1 MCGRFF
7 VSCSQK
13 QRHRMTLEERIRQ
26 LEERNA
32 ELEKRLADKDSRIA
46 DLDSIIASKDSR
58 IADLDRTVTSKDNR
72 IADLDRKIV
81 SKDNRIAYLEQQLY
95 GSRSEKRLPINPDAL
110 QLSLFSAEIDAQ
122 EQQRLD
128 AAIAKD
134 EERREKLLKVDGYER
149 KVRKPIDT
157 SKLEVREEH
166 IYPDGINP
174 DEYNE
179 VEPLVTESLV
189 LVHQRMYIR
198 RIVRHKY
205 VLKTSLQQTYPE
217 RQVFEVAALP
227 PAPIHKCMA
236 SESVLADILVQKF
249 VYHLPFY
256 RVIQKYR
263 EMGVTV
269 SDSTLGGW
277 YAAVCEKMKV
287 LYDKLKS
294 DILSCPYIQVDES
307 TIPVIDNEKSKTR
320 KGYMWC
326 VRDASGSGVFFHYDM
341 GSRGTQVAMSLLKDY
356 QGAIQSDGYDVYN
369 KFTGMEG
376 KTMLGCWA
384 HARRKFVE
392 AMKEN
397 ERLASEALVYI
408 GDLYHVETLAAGL
421 DDEEHMQM
429 RREKSYPQ
437 IRKFE
442 EWMQAKYFDP
452 SMGPLM
458 RTAIEYTFKRL
469 PKLSMYVN
477 DGRWHIDNNGVE
489 NAIRPLAIGRKN
501 YLFCGSDASA
511 VRASMI
517 YSFIATCKANDVEPR
532 EWFEDVIRRIPEYEN
547 GRSDVTHLLPKNW
560 KRNSNDCNQR

>member
-1 MCGRFF
+1 
-7 VSCSQK
+7 
-13 QRHRMTLEERIRQ
+13 MTLEERIRQ

-110 QLSLFSAEIDAQ
+110 QLSLFSTEIDAQ

-134 EERREKLLKVDGYER
+134 DERREKLLKVDGYER

-174 DEYNE
+174 DDYNE
-179 VEPLVTESLV
+179 VEPLITESLV
-189 LVHQRMYIR
+189 LVPQKMYIR

-205 VLKTSLQQTYPE
+205 VLKTSLQQAYPE
-217 RQVFEVAALP
+217 RQVFEVASLP

-277 YAAVCEKMKV
+277 YAAVCEKLKV

-326 VRDASGSGVFFHYDM
+326 VRDASGAGVFFHYDM
-341 GSRGTQVAMSLLKDY
+341 GSRGTQVALSLLKDY

-408 GDLYHVETLAAGL
+408 GDLYHIETLATGL
-421 DDEEHMQM
+421 SDQERMEM
-429 RREKSYPQ
+429 RRVKAYPQ
-437 IRKFE
+437 IRSFE

-469 PKLSMYVN
+469 PKLSMYVTN
-477 DGRWHIDNNGVE
+477 GSWHIDNNGVE

-517 YSFIATCKANDVEPR
+517 YSFIATCKANGVEPR
-532 EWFEDVIRRIPEYEN
+532 EWFEDLIRRIPEYEN

-560 KRNSNDCNQR
+560 KHNSNDCNQR

>member
-1 MCGRFF
+1 
-7 VSCSQK
+7 
-13 QRHRMTLEERIRQ
+13 MTLEERIRQ

-110 QLSLFSAEIDAQ
+110 QLSLFSTEIDAQ

-134 EERREKLLKVDGYER
+134 DERREKLLKVDGYER

-174 DEYNE
+174 DDYNE
-179 VEPLVTESLV
+179 VEPLITESLV
-189 LVHQRMYIR
+189 LVPQKMYIR

-205 VLKTSLQQTYPE
+205 VLKTSHQQADPE
-217 RQVFEVAALP
+217 LQVFEVASLP

-277 YAAVCEKMKV
+277 YAAVCEKLKV

-326 VRDASGSGVFFHYDM
+326 VRDASGAGVFFHYDM

-384 HARRKFVE
+384 HA
-392 AMKEN
+392 
-397 ERLASEALVYI
+397 S
-408 GDLYHVETLAAGL
+408 
-421 DDEEHMQM
+421 
-429 RREKSYPQ
+429 
-437 IRKFE
+437 
-442 EWMQAKYFDP
+442 
-452 SMGPLM
+452 
-458 RTAIEYTFKRL
+458 
-469 PKLSMYVN
+469 
-477 DGRWHIDNNGVE
+477 
-489 NAIRPLAIGRKN
+489 
-501 YLFCGSDASA
+501 GSS
-511 VRASMI
+511 
-517 YSFIATCKANDVEPR
+517 
-532 EWFEDVIRRIPEYEN
+532 
-547 GRSDVTHLLPKNW
+547 
-560 KRNSNDCNQR
+560 

>member
-1 MCGRFF
+1 
-7 VSCSQK
+7 
-13 QRHRMTLEERIRQ
+13 MTLEERIKQ

-46 DLDSIIASKDSR
+46 DLDRAIASKDSR
-58 IADLDRTVTSKDNR
+58 IADLDRTVTSRDNR

-110 QLSLFSAEIDAQ
+110 QLSLFATEIDPQ

-128 AAIAKD
+128 ASIAKD
-134 EERREKLLKVDGYER
+134 EEKREKLLKVDGYER

-157 SKLEVREEH
+157 SRLEVREEH
-166 IYPDGINP
+166 IYPEGINLE
-174 DEYNE
+174 EYNE
-179 VEPLVTESLV
+179 MEPLVTESLV
-189 LVHQRMYIR
+189 LVPQKMYIR

-205 VLKTSLQQTYPE
+205 ALKASLQQSEPE
-217 RQVFEVAALP
+217 RRIFEVADLP
-227 PAPIHKCMA
+227 AAPLHKCMA

-263 EMGVTV
+263 EMGVSV

-277 YAAVCEKMKV
+277 YAAVCEKLKPIYDRLKV
-287 LYDKLKS
+287 
-294 DILSCPYIQVDES
+294 DILSAPYIQVDES
-307 TIPVIDNEKSKTR
+307 TVPVIDNEKSKTR

-356 QGAIQSDGYDVYN
+356 QGAIQSDGYDVYS

-384 HARRKFVE
+384 HARRKFVD

-397 ERLASEALVYI
+397 EKLASEALVYI
-408 GDLYHVETLAAGL
+408 GDLYHIETLTAEMTN
-421 DDEEHMQM
+421 EERMKK
-429 RREKSYPQ
+429 RREMAYPQ
-437 IRKFE
+437 IIKFE

-477 DGRWHIDNNGVE
+477 DGSWHIDNNGVE

-517 YSFIATCKANDVEPR
+517 YSFIATCKAAGIEPR

-547 GRSDVTHLLPKNW
+547 GKADVTHLLPKNW
-560 KRNSNDCNQR
+560 KASSKL

>member
-1 MCGRFF
+1 
-7 VSCSQK
+7 
-13 QRHRMTLEERIRQ
+13 MTLEERIKQ

-46 DLDSIIASKDSR
+46 DLDRAIASKDSR
-58 IADLDRTVTSKDNR
+58 IADLDRTVTSRDNR

-110 QLSLFSAEIDAQ
+110 QLSLFATEIDPQ

-128 AAIAKD
+128 ASIAKD
-134 EERREKLLKVDGYER
+134 EEKREKLLKVDGYER

-157 SKLEVREEH
+157 SRLEVREEH
-166 IYPDGINP
+166 IYPEGINLE
-174 DEYNE
+174 EYNE
-179 VEPLVTESLV
+179 MEPLVTESLV
-189 LVHQRMYIR
+189 LVPQKMYIR

-205 VLKTSLQQTYPE
+205 ALKASLQQSEPE
-217 RQVFEVAALP
+217 RRIFEVADLP
-227 PAPIHKCMA
+227 AAPLHKCMA

-263 EMGVTV
+263 EMGVSV

-277 YAAVCEKMKV
+277 YAAVCEKLKPIYDRLKV
-287 LYDKLKS
+287 
-294 DILSCPYIQVDES
+294 DILSAPYIQVDES
-307 TIPVIDNEKSKTR
+307 TVPVIDNEKSKTR

-369 KFTGMEG
+369 KFIGMEG

-384 HARRKFVE
+384 HARRKFVD

-408 GDLYHVETLAAGL
+408 GDLYHIETLTAEMTN
-421 DDEEHMQM
+421 EERMKK
-429 RREKSYPQ
+429 RREMAYPQ
-437 IRKFE
+437 IIKFE
-442 EWMQAKYFDP
+442 EWMQMKYFDP

-477 DGRWHIDNNGVE
+477 DGSWHIDNNGVE

-511 VRASMI
+511 VRASMM
-517 YSFIATCKANDVEPR
+517 YSFIATCKAAGIEPR
-532 EWFEDVIRRIPEYEN
+532 EWFEDVISRIPEYEN
-547 GRSDVTHLLPKNW
+547 GKADVTHLLPKNW
-560 KRNSNDCNQR
+560 KASSKL

>member
-1 MCGRFF
+1 
-7 VSCSQK
+7 
-13 QRHRMTLEERIRQ
+13 MTLEERIWQ

-46 DLDSIIASKDSR
+46 DLDRAIASKDSR
-58 IADLDRTVTSKDNR
+58 IADLDRTVTSRDNR

-110 QLSLFSAEIDAQ
+110 QLSLFATEIDPQ

-128 AAIAKD
+128 ASIAKD
-134 EERREKLLKVDGYER
+134 EEKREKLLKVDGYER

-157 SKLEVREEH
+157 SRLEVREEH
-166 IYPDGINP
+166 IYPEGINLE
-174 DEYNE
+174 EYNE
-179 VEPLVTESLV
+179 MEPLVTESLV
-189 LVHQRMYIR
+189 LVPQKMYIR

-205 VLKTSLQQTYPE
+205 VLKASLQQPE
-217 RQVFEVAALP
+217 SERRIFEVADLP
-227 PAPIHKCMA
+227 AAPLHKCMA

-263 EMGVTV
+263 EMGVSV

-277 YAAVCEKMKV
+277 YAAVCEKLKPIYDRLKV
-287 LYDKLKS
+287 
-294 DILSCPYIQVDES
+294 DILSAPYIQVDES
-307 TIPVIDNEKSKTR
+307 TVPVIDNEKSKTR

-356 QGAIQSDGYDVYN
+356 QGAIQSDGYDVYS

-384 HARRKFVE
+384 HARRKFVD

-408 GDLYHVETLAAGL
+408 GDLYHIETLTAEMTN
-421 DDEEHMQM
+421 EERKKK
-429 RREKSYPQ
+429 RREMAYPQ
-437 IRKFE
+437 IIKFE
-442 EWMQAKYFDP
+442 EWMQMKYFDP

-477 DGRWHIDNNGVE
+477 DGSWHIDNNGVE
-489 NAIRPLAIGRKN
+489 NAIRPLAVGRKS

-517 YSFIATCKANDVEPR
+517 YSFIATCKAAGIEPR

-547 GRSDVTHLLPKNW
+547 GKADVTHLLPKNW
-560 KRNSNDCNQR
+560 KASSKL

>member
-1 MCGRFF
+1 M
-7 VSCSQK
+7 
-13 QRHRMTLEERIRQ
+13 
-26 LEERNA
+26 
-32 ELEKRLADKDSRIA
+32 
-46 DLDSIIASKDSR
+46 
-58 IADLDRTVTSKDNR
+58 
-72 IADLDRKIV
+72 
-81 SKDNRIAYLEQQLY
+81 
-95 GSRSEKRLPINPDAL
+95 
-110 QLSLFSAEIDAQ
+110 
-122 EQQRLD
+122 
-128 AAIAKD
+128 
-134 EERREKLLKVDGYER
+134 
-149 KVRKPIDT
+149 
-157 SKLEVREEH
+157 
-166 IYPDGINP
+166 
-174 DEYNE
+174 
-179 VEPLVTESLV
+179 EPLTTESLV
-189 LVHQRMYIR
+189 LVPQKMYIR

-205 VLKTSLQQTYPE
+205 VLKAVLQQADPE
-217 RQVFEVAALP
+217 RQIFEVAALP

-236 SESVLADILVQKF
+236 SESVLADIMVQKF

-269 SDSTLGGW
+269 SDSTLGGR
-277 YAAVCEKMKV
+277 YAAVCEKLKV

-326 VRDASGSGVFFHYDM
+326 VRDASGAGVFFHYDM

-384 HARRKFVE
+384 HARCKFVE

-397 ERLASEALVYI
+397 EKLTSEALVYI
-408 GDLYHVETLAAGL
+408 GDLYHIETLAANL
-421 DDEEHMQM
+421 NDEERVQM
-429 RREKSYPQ
+429 RKEKAYPQ
-437 IRKFE
+437 IRRFE
-442 EWMQAKYFDP
+442 EWMQVKYFDP

-477 DGRWHIDNNGVE
+477 DGSWHIDNNGVE

-517 YSFIATCKANDVEPR
+517 YSLIATCKACGIEPR
-532 EWFEDVIRRIPEYEN
+532 EWFEDVIRRIPEYES

-560 KRNSNDCNQR
+560 KRDSKDNNQR

>member
-1 MCGRFF
+1 
-7 VSCSQK
+7 
-13 QRHRMTLEERIRQ
+13 MTLEERIKQ

-46 DLDSIIASKDSR
+46 DLDRAIASKDSR
-58 IADLDRTVTSKDNR
+58 IADLDRTVTSRDNR

-110 QLSLFSAEIDAQ
+110 QLSLFATEIDPL

-128 AAIAKD
+128 ASIAKD
-134 EERREKLLKVDGYER
+134 EEKREKLLKVDGYER

-157 SKLEVREEH
+157 SRLEVSEEH
-166 IYPDGINP
+166 IYPEGINLE
-174 DEYNE
+174 EYNE
-179 VEPLVTESLV
+179 MEPLVTESLV
-189 LVHQRMYIR
+189 LVPQKMYIR

-205 VLKTSLQQTYPE
+205 VLKASLQQPE
-217 RQVFEVAALP
+217 SERRIFKVADLP
-227 PAPIHKCMA
+227 AAPLHKCMA

-263 EMGVTV
+263 EMGVSV

-277 YAAVCEKMKV
+277 YAAVCEKLKPIYDRLKV
-287 LYDKLKS
+287 
-294 DILSCPYIQVDES
+294 DILSAPYIQVDES
-307 TIPVIDNEKSKTR
+307 TVPVIDNEKSKTR

-326 VRDASGSGVFFHYDM
+326 VRDASGSGVFFHYDL

-356 QGAIQSDGYDVYN
+356 HGAIQSDGYDVYS

-384 HARRKFVE
+384 HARRKFVD

-408 GDLYHVETLAAGL
+408 GDLYHIETLTAEMTN
-421 DDEEHMQM
+421 EERKKK
-429 RREKSYPQ
+429 RREMAYPQ
-437 IRKFE
+437 IIKFE
-442 EWMQAKYFDP
+442 EWMQMKYFDP

-477 DGRWHIDNNGVE
+477 DGSWHIDNNGVE
-489 NAIRPLAIGRKN
+489 NAIRPLAVGRKN

-517 YSFIATCKANDVEPR
+517 YSFIATCKSAGIEPR
-532 EWFEDVIRRIPEYEN
+532 EWFEDVIRRIPEYES
-547 GRSDVTHLLPKNW
+547 GKADVTHLLPKNW
-560 KRNSNDCNQR
+560 KASSKDFNQR

>member
-1 MCGRFF
+1 
-7 VSCSQK
+7 
-13 QRHRMTLEERIRQ
+13 MTLEERIKQ

-46 DLDSIIASKDSR
+46 DLDRAIASKDSR
-58 IADLDRTVTSKDNR
+58 IADLDRTVTSRDNR

-110 QLSLFSAEIDAQ
+110 QLSLFATEIDPL

-128 AAIAKD
+128 ASIAKD
-134 EERREKLLKVDGYER
+134 EEKREKLLKVDGYER

-157 SKLEVREEH
+157 SRLEVSEEH
-166 IYPDGINP
+166 IYPEGINLE
-174 DEYNE
+174 EYNE
-179 VEPLVTESLV
+179 MEPLVTESLV
-189 LVHQRMYIR
+189 LVPQKMYIR

-205 VLKTSLQQTYPE
+205 VLKASLQQPE
-217 RQVFEVAALP
+217 SERRIFEVADLP
-227 PAPIHKCMA
+227 AAPIHKCMA

-263 EMGVTV
+263 EMGVSV

-277 YAAVCEKMKV
+277 YAAVCEKLKPIYDRLKV
-287 LYDKLKS
+287 
-294 DILSCPYIQVDES
+294 DILSAPYIQVDES
-307 TIPVIDNEKSKTR
+307 TVPVIDNEKSKTR

-326 VRDASGSGVFFHYDM
+326 VRDASGSGVFFHYDL

-356 QGAIQSDGYDVYN
+356 HGAIQSDGYDVYS

-376 KTMLGCWA
+376 KAMLGCWA
-384 HARRKFVE
+384 HARRKFVD
-392 AMKEN
+392 AMREN

-408 GDLYHVETLAAGL
+408 GDLYHIETLTAEMTN
-421 DDEEHMQM
+421 EERKKK
-429 RREKSYPQ
+429 RREMAYPQ
-437 IRKFE
+437 IIKFE
-442 EWMQAKYFDP
+442 EWMQMKYFDP

-477 DGRWHIDNNGVE
+477 DGSWHIDNNGVE
-489 NAIRPLAIGRKN
+489 NAIRPLAVGRKN

-517 YSFIATCKANDVEPR
+517 YSFIATCKSAGIEPR
-532 EWFEDVIRRIPEYEN
+532 EWFEDVIRRIPEYES
-547 GRSDVTHLLPKNW
+547 GKADVTHLLPKNW
-560 KRNSNDCNQR
+560 KASFKDFNQR

>member
-1 MCGRFF
+1 
-7 VSCSQK
+7 
-13 QRHRMTLEERIRQ
+13 MTLEERIKQ

-32 ELEKRLADKDSRIA
+32 ELEKSLADKDSRIA
-46 DLDSIIASKDSR
+46 DLDRAIASKDSR
-58 IADLDRTVTSKDNR
+58 IADLDRTVTSRDNR

-110 QLSLFSAEIDAQ
+110 QLSLFATEIDPQ

-128 AAIAKD
+128 ASIAKD
-134 EERREKLLKVDGYER
+134 EEKREKLLKVDGYER

-157 SKLEVREEH
+157 SRLEVREEH
-166 IYPDGINP
+166 IYPEGINLE
-174 DEYNE
+174 EYNE
-179 VEPLVTESLV
+179 MEPLVTESLV
-189 LVHQRMYIR
+189 LVPQKMYIR

-205 VLKTSLQQTYPE
+205 VLKASLQQPE
-217 RQVFEVAALP
+217 SERRIFEVADLP
-227 PAPIHKCMA
+227 AAPLHKCMA

-263 EMGVTV
+263 EMGVSV

-277 YAAVCEKMKV
+277 YAAVCEKLKPIYDRLKV
-287 LYDKLKS
+287 
-294 DILSCPYIQVDES
+294 DILSAPYIQVDES
-307 TIPVIDNEKSKTR
+307 TVPVIDNEKSKTR

-356 QGAIQSDGYDVYN
+356 QGAIQSDGYDVYS

-384 HARRKFVE
+384 HARRKFVD

-408 GDLYHVETLAAGL
+408 GDLYHIETLTAEMTN
-421 DDEEHMQM
+421 EERKKK
-429 RREKSYPQ
+429 RREMAYPQ
-437 IRKFE
+437 IIKFE
-442 EWMQAKYFDP
+442 EWMQMKYFDP

-477 DGRWHIDNNGVE
+477 DGSWHIDNNGVE
-489 NAIRPLAIGRKN
+489 NAIRPLAVGRKS

-517 YSFIATCKANDVEPR
+517 YSFIATCKAAGIEPR

-547 GRSDVTHLLPKNW
+547 GKADVTHLLPKNW
-560 KRNSNDCNQR
+560 KASSKL

>member
-1 MCGRFF
+1 
-7 VSCSQK
+7 
-13 QRHRMTLEERIRQ
+13 MTLEERIKQ

-46 DLDSIIASKDSR
+46 DLDRAIASKDSR
-58 IADLDRTVTSKDNR
+58 IADLDRTVTSRDNR

-110 QLSLFSAEIDAQ
+110 QLSLFATEIDPQ

-128 AAIAKD
+128 ASIAKD
-134 EERREKLLKVDGYER
+134 EEKREKLLKVDGYER

-157 SKLEVREEH
+157 SRLEVSEEH
-166 IYPDGINP
+166 IYPEGINLE
-174 DEYNE
+174 EYNE
-179 VEPLVTESLV
+179 MEPLVTESLV
-189 LVHQRMYIR
+189 LVPQKMYIR

-205 VLKTSLQQTYPE
+205 VLKASLQQPE
-217 RQVFEVAALP
+217 SERRIFEVADLP
-227 PAPIHKCMA
+227 AAPLHKCMA

-263 EMGVTV
+263 EMGVSV

-277 YAAVCEKMKV
+277 YAAVCEKLKPIYDRLKV
-287 LYDKLKS
+287 
-294 DILSCPYIQVDES
+294 DILSAPYIQVDES
-307 TIPVIDNEKSKTR
+307 TVPVIDNEKSKTR

-326 VRDASGSGVFFHYDM
+326 VRDASGSGVFFHYDL

-356 QGAIQSDGYDVYN
+356 HGAIQSDGYDVYS

-376 KTMLGCWA
+376 KAMLGCWA
-384 HARRKFVE
+384 HARRKFVD
-392 AMKEN
+392 AMREN

-408 GDLYHVETLAAGL
+408 GDLYHIETLTAEMTN
-421 DDEEHMQM
+421 EERKKK
-429 RREKSYPQ
+429 RREMAYPQ
-437 IRKFE
+437 IIKFE
-442 EWMQAKYFDP
+442 EWMQMKYFDP

-477 DGRWHIDNNGVE
+477 DGSWHIDNNGVE
-489 NAIRPLAIGRKN
+489 NAIRPLAVGRKN

-517 YSFIATCKANDVEPR
+517 YSFIATCKAAGIEPR

-547 GRSDVTHLLPKNW
+547 GKADVTHLLPKNW
-560 KRNSNDCNQR
+560 KASSKL

>member
-1 MCGRFF
+1 
-7 VSCSQK
+7 
-13 QRHRMTLEERIRQ
+13 MTLEERIKQ
-26 LEERNA
+26 LEDRNA

-46 DLDSIIASKDSR
+46 DLDRAIASKDSR
-58 IADLDRTVTSKDNR
+58 IADLDRTVTSRDSHIADLDRKIVSKDNR

-110 QLSLFSAEIDAQ
+110 QLSLFATEIDPQ

-128 AAIAKD
+128 ASIAKD
-134 EERREKLLKVDGYER
+134 EEKREKLLKVDGYER

-157 SKLEVREEH
+157 SRLEVREEH
-166 IYPDGINP
+166 IYPEGINLG
-174 DEYNE
+174 EYNE
-179 VEPLVTESLV
+179 MEPLVTESLV
-189 LVHQRMYIR
+189 LVPQKMYIR

-205 VLKTSLQQTYPE
+205 ALKASLQQSEPE
-217 RQVFEVAALP
+217 RRIFEVADLP
-227 PAPIHKCMA
+227 AAPLHKCMA

-263 EMGVTV
+263 EMGVSV

-277 YAAVCEKMKV
+277 YAAVCEKLKPIYDRLKV
-287 LYDKLKS
+287 
-294 DILSCPYIQVDES
+294 DILSAPYIQVDES
-307 TIPVIDNEKSKTR
+307 TVPVIDNEKSKTR

-356 QGAIQSDGYDVYN
+356 HGAIQSDGYDVYS

-384 HARRKFVE
+384 HARRKFVD

-408 GDLYHVETLAAGL
+408 GDLYHIETLTAEMTN
-421 DDEEHMQM
+421 EERKKK
-429 RREKSYPQ
+429 RREMAYPQ
-437 IRKFE
+437 IIKFE
-442 EWMQAKYFDP
+442 EWMQMKYFDP

-477 DGRWHIDNNGVE
+477 DGSWHIDNNGVE
-489 NAIRPLAIGRKN
+489 NAIRPLAVGRKS

-517 YSFIATCKANDVEPR
+517 YSFIATCKAAGIEPR

-547 GRSDVTHLLPKNW
+547 GKADVTHLLPKNW
-560 KRNSNDCNQR
+560 KASSKDFNQC

>member
-13 QRHRMTLEERIRQ
+13 QMHRMTLEERIKQ

-46 DLDSIIASKDSR
+46 DLDRAIASKDSR
-58 IADLDRTVTSKDNR
+58 IADLDRTVTSRDNR

-110 QLSLFSAEIDAQ
+110 QLSLFATEIDPQ

-128 AAIAKD
+128 ASIAKD
-134 EERREKLLKVDGYER
+134 EEKREKLLKVDGYER

-157 SKLEVREEH
+157 SRLEVREEH
-166 IYPDGINP
+166 IYPEGINLE
-174 DEYNE
+174 EYNE
-179 VEPLVTESLV
+179 MEPLVTESLV
-189 LVHQRMYIR
+189 LVPQKMYIR

-205 VLKTSLQQTYPE
+205 ALKASLQQSEPE
-217 RQVFEVAALP
+217 RRIFEVADLP
-227 PAPIHKCMA
+227 AAPLHKCMA

-263 EMGVTV
+263 EMGVSV

-277 YAAVCEKMKV
+277 YAAVCEKLKPIYDRLKV
-287 LYDKLKS
+287 
-294 DILSCPYIQVDES
+294 DILSAPYIQVDES
-307 TIPVIDNEKSKTR
+307 TVPVIDNEKSKTR

-369 KFTGMEG
+369 KFIGMEG

-384 HARRKFVE
+384 HARRKFVD

-408 GDLYHVETLAAGL
+408 GDLYHIETLTAEMTN
-421 DDEEHMQM
+421 EERMKK
-429 RREKSYPQ
+429 RREMAYPQ
-437 IRKFE
+437 IIKFE
-442 EWMQAKYFDP
+442 EWMQMKYFDP

-477 DGRWHIDNNGVE
+477 DGSWHIDNNGVE

-511 VRASMI
+511 VRASMM
-517 YSFIATCKANDVEPR
+517 YSFIATCKAAGIEPR
-532 EWFEDVIRRIPEYEN
+532 EWFEDVISRIPEYEN
-547 GRSDVTHLLPKNW
+547 GKADVTHLLPKNW
-560 KRNSNDCNQR
+560 KASSKL

>member
-1 MCGRFF
+1 
-7 VSCSQK
+7 
-13 QRHRMTLEERIRQ
+13 MTLEERIKQ

-46 DLDSIIASKDSR
+46 DLDRAIASKDSR
-58 IADLDRTVTSKDNR
+58 IADLDRTVTSRDNR

-110 QLSLFSAEIDAQ
+110 QLSLFATEIDPQ

-128 AAIAKD
+128 ASIAKD
-134 EERREKLLKVDGYER
+134 EEKREKLLKVDGYER

-157 SKLEVREEH
+157 SRLEVREEH
-166 IYPDGINP
+166 IYPEGINLE
-174 DEYNE
+174 EYNE
-179 VEPLVTESLV
+179 MEPLVTESLV
-189 LVHQRMYIR
+189 LVPQKMYIR

-205 VLKTSLQQTYPE
+205 ALKASLQQSEPE
-217 RQVFEVAALP
+217 RRIFEVADLP
-227 PAPIHKCMA
+227 AAPLHKCMA

-263 EMGVTV
+263 EMGVSV

-277 YAAVCEKMKV
+277 YAAVCEKLKPIYDRLKV
-287 LYDKLKS
+287 
-294 DILSCPYIQVDES
+294 DILSAPYIQVDES
-307 TIPVIDNEKSKTR
+307 TVPVIDNEKSKTR

-326 VRDASGSGVFFHYDM
+326 VRDASGSGVFFHYDL

-356 QGAIQSDGYDVYN
+356 HGAIQSDGYDVYS

-384 HARRKFVE
+384 HARRKFVD

-408 GDLYHVETLAAGL
+408 GDLYHIETLTTEMTN
-421 DDEEHMQM
+421 EERKKK
-429 RREKSYPQ
+429 RREMAYPQ
-437 IRKFE
+437 IIKFE
-442 EWMQAKYFDP
+442 EWMQMKYFDP

-477 DGRWHIDNNGVE
+477 DGSWHIDNNGVE

-517 YSFIATCKANDVEPR
+517 YSFIATCKAAGIEPR
-532 EWFEDVIRRIPEYEN
+532 EWFEDVISRIPEYEN
-547 GRSDVTHLLPKNW
+547 GKADVTHLLPKNW
-560 KRNSNDCNQR
+560 KASSKL

>member
-1 MCGRFF
+1 
-7 VSCSQK
+7 
-13 QRHRMTLEERIRQ
+13 MTLEERIKQ

-32 ELEKRLADKDSRIA
+32 KLEKRLADKDSRIA
-46 DLDSIIASKDSR
+46 DLDRAIASKDSR
-58 IADLDRTVTSKDNR
+58 IADLDRTVTSRDNR

-110 QLSLFSAEIDAQ
+110 QLSLFATEIDPQ

-128 AAIAKD
+128 ASIAKD
-134 EERREKLLKVDGYER
+134 EEKREKLLKVDGYER

-157 SKLEVREEH
+157 SRLEVREEH
-166 IYPDGINP
+166 IYPEGINLE
-174 DEYNE
+174 EYNE
-179 VEPLVTESLV
+179 MEPLVTESLV
-189 LVHQRMYIR
+189 LVPQKMYIR

-205 VLKTSLQQTYPE
+205 VLKVSLQQPE
-217 RQVFEVAALP
+217 SERRIFEVADLP
-227 PAPIHKCMA
+227 AAPLHKCMA

-263 EMGVTV
+263 EMGVSV

-277 YAAVCEKMKV
+277 YAAVCEKLKPIYDRLKV
-287 LYDKLKS
+287 
-294 DILSCPYIQVDES
+294 DILSAPYIQVDES
-307 TIPVIDNEKSKTR
+307 TVPVIDNEKSKTR

-326 VRDASGSGVFFHYDM
+326 VRDASGSGVFFHYDL

-369 KFTGMEG
+369 KFIGMEG

-384 HARRKFVE
+384 HARRKFVD

-408 GDLYHVETLAAGL
+408 GDLYHIETLTAEMTN
-421 DDEEHMQM
+421 EERKKK
-429 RREKSYPQ
+429 RREMAYPQ
-437 IRKFE
+437 IIKFE
-442 EWMQAKYFDP
+442 EWMQMKYFDP

-477 DGRWHIDNNGVE
+477 DGSWHIDNNGVE
-489 NAIRPLAIGRKN
+489 NAIRPLAVGRKS

-517 YSFIATCKANDVEPR
+517 YSFIATCKAAGIEPR

-547 GRSDVTHLLPKNW
+547 GKADVTHLLPKNW
-560 KRNSNDCNQR
+560 KASSKL

>member
-1 MCGRFF
+1 
-7 VSCSQK
+7 
-13 QRHRMTLEERIRQ
+13 MTLEERIKQ

-46 DLDSIIASKDSR
+46 DLDRAIASKDSR
-58 IADLDRTVTSKDNR
+58 IADLDRTVTSRDNR

-110 QLSLFSAEIDAQ
+110 QLSLFATEIDPQ

-128 AAIAKD
+128 ASIAKD
-134 EERREKLLKVDGYER
+134 EEKREKLLKVDGYER

-157 SKLEVREEH
+157 SRLEVREEH
-166 IYPDGINP
+166 IYPEGINLE
-174 DEYNE
+174 EYNE
-179 VEPLVTESLV
+179 MEPLVTESLV
-189 LVHQRMYIR
+189 LVPQKMYIR

-205 VLKTSLQQTYPE
+205 VLKASLQQPE
-217 RQVFEVAALP
+217 SERRIFEVADLP
-227 PAPIHKCMA
+227 AAPLHKCMA

-263 EMGVTV
+263 EMGVSV

-277 YAAVCEKMKV
+277 YAAVCEKLKPIYDRLKV
-287 LYDKLKS
+287 
-294 DILSCPYIQVDES
+294 DILSAPYIQVDES
-307 TIPVIDNEKSKTR
+307 TVPVIDNEKSKTR

-356 QGAIQSDGYDVYN
+356 QGAIQSDGYDVYS
-369 KFTGMEG
+369 KFTGVEG

-384 HARRKFVE
+384 HARRKFVD

-408 GDLYHVETLAAGL
+408 GDLYHIETLTAEMTN
-421 DDEEHMQM
+421 EERKKK
-429 RREKSYPQ
+429 RREMAYPQ
-437 IRKFE
+437 IIKFE
-442 EWMQAKYFDP
+442 EWMQMKYFDP

-477 DGRWHIDNNGVE
+477 DGSWHIDNNGVE
-489 NAIRPLAIGRKN
+489 NAIRPLAVGRKS

-517 YSFIATCKANDVEPR
+517 YSFIATCKAAGIEPR

-547 GRSDVTHLLPKNW
+547 GKADVTHLLPKNW
-560 KRNSNDCNQR
+560 KASSKL

>member
-1 MCGRFF
+1 M
-7 VSCSQK
+7 
-13 QRHRMTLEERIRQ
+13 HRMTLEERIKQ

-46 DLDSIIASKDSR
+46 DLDRAIASKDSR
-58 IADLDRTVTSKDNR
+58 IADLDRTVTSRDNR

-110 QLSLFSAEIDAQ
+110 QLSLFATEIDPQ

-128 AAIAKD
+128 ASIAKD
-134 EERREKLLKVDGYER
+134 EEKREKLLKVDGYER

-157 SKLEVREEH
+157 SRLEVREEH
-166 IYPDGINP
+166 IYPEGINLE
-174 DEYNE
+174 EYNE
-179 VEPLVTESLV
+179 MEPLVTESLV
-189 LVHQRMYIR
+189 LVPQKMYIR

-205 VLKTSLQQTYPE
+205 VLKVSLQQPE
-217 RQVFEVAALP
+217 SERRIFEVADLP
-227 PAPIHKCMA
+227 AAPLHKCMA

-263 EMGVTV
+263 EMGVSV

-277 YAAVCEKMKV
+277 YAAVCEKLKPIYDRLKV
-287 LYDKLKS
+287 
-294 DILSCPYIQVDES
+294 DILSAPYIQVDES
-307 TIPVIDNEKSKTR
+307 TVPVIDNEKSKTR

-356 QGAIQSDGYDVYN
+356 QGAIQSDGYDVYS

-384 HARRKFVE
+384 HARRKFVD

-408 GDLYHVETLAAGL
+408 GDLYHIETLTAEMTN
-421 DDEEHMQM
+421 EERKKK
-429 RREKSYPQ
+429 RREMAYPQ
-437 IRKFE
+437 IIKFE
-442 EWMQAKYFDP
+442 EWMQMKYFDP

-477 DGRWHIDNNGVE
+477 DGSWHIDNNGVE
-489 NAIRPLAIGRKN
+489 NAIRPLAVGRKS

-517 YSFIATCKANDVEPR
+517 YSFIATCKAAGIEPR

-547 GRSDVTHLLPKNW
+547 GKADVTHLLPKNW
-560 KRNSNDCNQR
+560 KASSKL

>member
-1 MCGRFF
+1 
-7 VSCSQK
+7 
-13 QRHRMTLEERIRQ
+13 MTLEERIKQ

-46 DLDSIIASKDSR
+46 DLDRAIASKDSR
-58 IADLDRTVTSKDNR
+58 IADLDRTVTSRDNR

-110 QLSLFSAEIDAQ
+110 QLSLFATEIDPQ

-128 AAIAKD
+128 ASIAKD
-134 EERREKLLKVDGYER
+134 EEKREKLLKVDGYER

-157 SKLEVREEH
+157 SRLEVREEH
-166 IYPDGINP
+166 IYPEGINLE
-174 DEYNE
+174 EYNE
-179 VEPLVTESLV
+179 MEPLVTESLV
-189 LVHQRMYIR
+189 LVPQKMYIR

-205 VLKTSLQQTYPE
+205 VLKVSLQQPE
-217 RQVFEVAALP
+217 SERRIFEVADLP
-227 PAPIHKCMA
+227 AAPLHKCMA

-263 EMGVTV
+263 EMGVSV

-277 YAAVCEKMKV
+277 YAAVCEKLKPIYDRLKV
-287 LYDKLKS
+287 
-294 DILSCPYIQVDES
+294 DILSAPYIQVDES
-307 TIPVIDNEKSKTR
+307 TVPVIDNEKSKTR

-326 VRDASGSGVFFHYDM
+326 VRDASGSGVFFHYDL

-369 KFTGMEG
+369 KFIGMEG

-384 HARRKFVE
+384 HARRKFVD

-408 GDLYHVETLAAGL
+408 GDLYHIETLTAEMTN
-421 DDEEHMQM
+421 EERKKK
-429 RREKSYPQ
+429 RREMAYPQ
-437 IRKFE
+437 IIKFE
-442 EWMQAKYFDP
+442 EWMQMKYFDP

-477 DGRWHIDNNGVE
+477 DGSWHIDNNGVE
-489 NAIRPLAIGRKN
+489 NAIRPLAVGRKS

-517 YSFIATCKANDVEPR
+517 YSFIATCKAAGIEPR

-547 GRSDVTHLLPKNW
+547 GKADVTHLLPKNW
-560 KRNSNDCNQR
+560 KASSKL

>member
-1 MCGRFF
+1 
-7 VSCSQK
+7 
-13 QRHRMTLEERIRQ
+13 MTLEERIKQ

-46 DLDSIIASKDSR
+46 DLDRAIASKDSR
-58 IADLDRTVTSKDNR
+58 IADLDRTVTSRDNR

-110 QLSLFSAEIDAQ
+110 QLSLFATEIDPQ

-128 AAIAKD
+128 ASIAKD
-134 EERREKLLKVDGYER
+134 EEKREKLLKVDGYER

-157 SKLEVREEH
+157 SRLEVREEH
-166 IYPDGINP
+166 IYPEGINLE
-174 DEYNE
+174 EYNE
-179 VEPLVTESLV
+179 MEPLVTESLV
-189 LVHQRMYIR
+189 LVPQKMYIR

-205 VLKTSLQQTYPE
+205 VLKASLQQPE
-217 RQVFEVAALP
+217 SERRIFEVADLP
-227 PAPIHKCMA
+227 AAPLHKCMA

-263 EMGVTV
+263 EMGVSV

-277 YAAVCEKMKV
+277 YAAVCEKLKPIYDRLKV
-287 LYDKLKS
+287 
-294 DILSCPYIQVDES
+294 DILSSPYIQVDES
-307 TIPVIDNEKSKTR
+307 TVPVIDNEKSKTR

-356 QGAIQSDGYDVYN
+356 QGAIQSDGYDVYS

-384 HARRKFVE
+384 HARRKFVD

-408 GDLYHVETLAAGL
+408 GDLYHIETLTAEMTN
-421 DDEEHMQM
+421 EERKKK
-429 RREKSYPQ
+429 RREMAYPQ
-437 IRKFE
+437 IIKFE
-442 EWMQAKYFDP
+442 EWMQMKYFDP

-477 DGRWHIDNNGVE
+477 DGSWHIDNNGVE
-489 NAIRPLAIGRKN
+489 NAIRPLAVGRKS

-517 YSFIATCKANDVEPR
+517 YSFIATCKAAGIEPR

-547 GRSDVTHLLPKNW
+547 GKADVTHLLPKNW
-560 KRNSNDCNQR
+560 KASSKL

>member
-1 MCGRFF
+1 
-7 VSCSQK
+7 
-13 QRHRMTLEERIRQ
+13 MTLEERIKQ

-32 ELEKRLADKDSRIA
+32 ELEKRLADKDS
-46 DLDSIIASKDSR
+46 
-58 IADLDRTVTSKDNR
+58 R

-95 GSRSEKRLPINPDAL
+95 GSRSEKHLPINPDAL
-110 QLSLFSAEIDAQ
+110 QLSLFATEIDPQ

-134 EERREKLLKVDGYER
+134 EDRREKLLKVDGYER

-166 IYPDGINP
+166 IYPEGIIP
-174 DEYNE
+174 DDYNE

-189 LVHQRMYIR
+189 LVPQKMYIR

-205 VLKTSLQQTYPE
+205 VLKAVLQQSDPE
-217 RQVFEVAALP
+217 RQIFEVSALP

-277 YAAVCEKMKV
+277 YAAVCEKLKV
-287 LYDKLKS
+287 LYDRLKS

-326 VRDASGSGVFFHYDM
+326 VRDASGAGVFFHYDM

-397 ERLASEALVYI
+397 EKLASEALVYI
-408 GDLYHVETLAAGL
+408 GDLYHIETLAANL
-421 DDEEHMQM
+421 NDEERVQM
-429 RREKSYPQ
+429 RKEKAYPQ
-437 IRKFE
+437 IRRFE
-442 EWMQAKYFDP
+442 EWMQVKYFDP

-477 DGRWHIDNNGVE
+477 DGSWHIDNNGVE

-517 YSFIATCKANDVEPR
+517 YSFIATCRATGIEPR
-532 EWFEDVIRRIPEYEN
+532 EWFEDVIRKIPEYEN

-560 KRNSNDCNQR
+560 KADSNDFNQR

>member
-1 MCGRFF
+1 
-7 VSCSQK
+7 
-13 QRHRMTLEERIRQ
+13 MTLEERIKQ

-32 ELEKRLADKDSRIA
+32 ELEKRLADKDIRIA
-46 DLDSIIASKDSR
+46 DLDRAIASKDSR
-58 IADLDRTVTSKDNR
+58 IADLDRTVTSRDNR

-110 QLSLFSAEIDAQ
+110 QLSLFATEIDPQ

-128 AAIAKD
+128 ASIAKD
-134 EERREKLLKVDGYER
+134 EEKREKLLKVDGYER

-157 SKLEVREEH
+157 SRLEVREEH
-166 IYPDGINP
+166 IYPEGINLE
-174 DEYNE
+174 EYNE
-179 VEPLVTESLV
+179 MEPLVTESLV
-189 LVHQRMYIR
+189 LVPQKMYIR

-205 VLKTSLQQTYPE
+205 VLKASLQQPE
-217 RQVFEVAALP
+217 SERRIFEVADLP
-227 PAPIHKCMA
+227 AAPLHKCMA

-263 EMGVTV
+263 EMGVSV

-277 YAAVCEKMKV
+277 YAAVCEKLKPIYDRLKV
-287 LYDKLKS
+287 
-294 DILSCPYIQVDES
+294 DILSAPYIQVDES
-307 TIPVIDNEKSKTR
+307 TVPVIDNEKSKTR

-356 QGAIQSDGYDVYN
+356 HGAIQSDGYDVYS

-384 HARRKFVE
+384 HARRKFVD

-408 GDLYHVETLAAGL
+408 GDLYHIETLTAEMTN
-421 DDEEHMQM
+421 EERKKK
-429 RREKSYPQ
+429 RREMAYPQ
-437 IRKFE
+437 IIKFE
-442 EWMQAKYFDP
+442 EWMQMKYFDP

-477 DGRWHIDNNGVE
+477 DGSWHIDNNGVE
-489 NAIRPLAIGRKN
+489 NAIRPLAVGRKN

-517 YSFIATCKANDVEPR
+517 YSFIATCKSAGIEPR
-532 EWFEDVIRRIPEYEN
+532 EWFEDVIRRIPEYES
-547 GRSDVTHLLPKNW
+547 GKADVTHLLPKNW
-560 KRNSNDCNQR
+560 KASSKDFNQR

>member
-1 MCGRFF
+1 
-7 VSCSQK
+7 
-13 QRHRMTLEERIRQ
+13 MTLEERIKQ

-46 DLDSIIASKDSR
+46 DLDRAIASKDSR
-58 IADLDRTVTSKDNR
+58 IADLDRTVTSRDNR

-110 QLSLFSAEIDAQ
+110 QLSLFATEIDPQ

-128 AAIAKD
+128 ASIAKD
-134 EERREKLLKVDGYER
+134 EEKREKLLKVDGYER

-157 SKLEVREEH
+157 SRLEVSEEH
-166 IYPDGINP
+166 IYPEGINLE
-174 DEYNE
+174 EYNE
-179 VEPLVTESLV
+179 MEPLVTESLV
-189 LVHQRMYIR
+189 LVPQKMYIR

-205 VLKTSLQQTYPE
+205 VLKASLQQPE
-217 RQVFEVAALP
+217 SERRIFEVADLP
-227 PAPIHKCMA
+227 AAPLHKCMA

-263 EMGVTV
+263 EMGVSV

-277 YAAVCEKMKV
+277 YAAVCEKLKPIYDRLKV
-287 LYDKLKS
+287 
-294 DILSCPYIQVDES
+294 DILSAPYIQVDES
-307 TIPVIDNEKSKTR
+307 TVPVIDNEKSKTR

-326 VRDASGSGVFFHYDM
+326 VRDASGSGVFFHYDL

-356 QGAIQSDGYDVYN
+356 HGAIQSDGYDVYS

-376 KTMLGCWA
+376 KAMLGCWA
-384 HARRKFVE
+384 HARRKFVD
-392 AMKEN
+392 AMREN

-408 GDLYHVETLAAGL
+408 GDLYHIETLTAEMTN
-421 DDEEHMQM
+421 EERKKK
-429 RREKSYPQ
+429 RREMAYPQ
-437 IRKFE
+437 IIKFE
-442 EWMQAKYFDP
+442 EWMQMKYFDP

-477 DGRWHIDNNGVE
+477 DGSWHIDNNGVE
-489 NAIRPLAIGRKN
+489 NAIRPLAVGRKN

-517 YSFIATCKANDVEPR
+517 YSFIATCKSAGIEPR
-532 EWFEDVIRRIPEYEN
+532 EWFEDVIRRIPEYES
-547 GRSDVTHLLPKNW
+547 GKADVTHLLPKNW
-560 KRNSNDCNQR
+560 KASFKDFNQR

>member
-1 MCGRFF
+1 
-7 VSCSQK
+7 
-13 QRHRMTLEERIRQ
+13 MTLEERIKQ

-46 DLDSIIASKDSR
+46 DLDRAIASKDSR
-58 IADLDRTVTSKDNR
+58 IADLDRTVTSRDNR

-110 QLSLFSAEIDAQ
+110 QLSLFATEIDPQ

-128 AAIAKD
+128 ASIAKD
-134 EERREKLLKVDGYER
+134 EEKREKLLKVDGYER

-157 SKLEVREEH
+157 SRLEVREEH
-166 IYPDGINP
+166 IYPEGINLE
-174 DEYNE
+174 EYNE
-179 VEPLVTESLV
+179 MEPLVTESLV
-189 LVHQRMYIR
+189 LVPQKMYIR

-205 VLKTSLQQTYPE
+205 ALKASLQQSEPE
-217 RQVFEVAALP
+217 RRIFEVADLP
-227 PAPIHKCMA
+227 AAPLHKCMA

-263 EMGVTV
+263 EMGVSV

-277 YAAVCEKMKV
+277 YAAVCEKLKPIYDRLKV
-287 LYDKLKS
+287 
-294 DILSCPYIQVDES
+294 DILSAPYIQVDES
-307 TIPVIDNEKSKTR
+307 TVPVIDNEKSKTR

-341 GSRGTQVAMSLLKDY
+341 GSRGTQVAMSLLNDY
-356 QGAIQSDGYDVYN
+356 QGTIQSDGYDVYS

-384 HARRKFVE
+384 HARRKFVD

-408 GDLYHVETLAAGL
+408 GDLYHIETLTAEMTN
-421 DDEEHMQM
+421 EERKKK
-429 RREKSYPQ
+429 RREMAYPQ
-437 IRKFE
+437 IIKFE
-442 EWMQAKYFDP
+442 EWMQMKYFDP

-477 DGRWHIDNNGVE
+477 DGSWHIDNNGVE
-489 NAIRPLAIGRKN
+489 NAIRPLAVGRKS

-517 YSFIATCKANDVEPR
+517 YSFIATCKAAGIEPR

-547 GRSDVTHLLPKNW
+547 GKADVTHLLPKNW
-560 KRNSNDCNQR
+560 KASSKL

>member
-1 MCGRFF
+1 
-7 VSCSQK
+7 
-13 QRHRMTLEERIRQ
+13 MTLEERIKQ

-46 DLDSIIASKDSR
+46 DLDRAIASKDSR
-58 IADLDRTVTSKDNR
+58 IADLDRTVTSRDNR

-110 QLSLFSAEIDAQ
+110 QLSLFATEIDPQ

-128 AAIAKD
+128 ASIAKD
-134 EERREKLLKVDGYER
+134 EEKREKLLKVDGYER

-157 SKLEVREEH
+157 SRLEVREEH
-166 IYPDGINP
+166 IYPEGINLE
-174 DEYNE
+174 EYNE
-179 VEPLVTESLV
+179 MEPLVTESLV
-189 LVHQRMYIR
+189 LVPQKMYIR

-205 VLKTSLQQTYPE
+205 VLKASLQQPE
-217 RQVFEVAALP
+217 SERRIFEVADLP
-227 PAPIHKCMA
+227 AAPLHKCMA

-263 EMGVTV
+263 EMGVSV

-277 YAAVCEKMKV
+277 YAAVCEKLKPIYDRLKV
-287 LYDKLKS
+287 
-294 DILSCPYIQVDES
+294 DILSAPYIQVDES
-307 TIPVIDNEKSKTR
+307 TVPVIDNEKSKTR

-356 QGAIQSDGYDVYN
+356 QGAIQSDGYDVYS

-384 HARRKFVE
+384 HARRKFVD

-408 GDLYHVETLAAGL
+408 GDLYHIETLTAEMTN
-421 DDEEHMQM
+421 EERKKK
-429 RREKSYPQ
+429 RREMAYPQ
-437 IRKFE
+437 IIKFE
-442 EWMQAKYFDP
+442 EWMQMKYFDP

-477 DGRWHIDNNGVE
+477 DGSWHIDNNGVE
-489 NAIRPLAIGRKN
+489 NAIRPLAVGRKS

-517 YSFIATCKANDVEPR
+517 YSFIATCKAAGIEPR

-547 GRSDVTHLLPKNW
+547 GKADVTHLLPKNW
-560 KRNSNDCNQR
+560 KASSKL

>member
-1 MCGRFF
+1 
-7 VSCSQK
+7 
-13 QRHRMTLEERIRQ
+13 MTLEERIKQ

-46 DLDSIIASKDSR
+46 DLDRAIASKDSR
-58 IADLDRTVTSKDNR
+58 IADLDRTVTSRDNR

-81 SKDNRIAYLEQQLY
+81 SKDNRIAYLERQLY

-110 QLSLFSAEIDAQ
+110 QLSLFATEIDPQ

-128 AAIAKD
+128 ASIAKD
-134 EERREKLLKVDGYER
+134 AEKREKLLKVDGYER

-157 SKLEVREEH
+157 SRLEVREEH
-166 IYPDGINP
+166 IYPEGINLE
-174 DEYNE
+174 EYNE
-179 VEPLVTESLV
+179 MEPLVTESLV
-189 LVHQRMYIR
+189 LVPQKMYIR

-205 VLKTSLQQTYPE
+205 VLKASLQQPE
-217 RQVFEVAALP
+217 SERRIFEVADLP
-227 PAPIHKCMA
+227 AAPLHKCMA

-263 EMGVTV
+263 EMGVSV

-277 YAAVCEKMKV
+277 YAAVCEKLKPIYDRLKV
-287 LYDKLKS
+287 
-294 DILSCPYIQVDES
+294 DILSAPYIQVDES
-307 TIPVIDNEKSKTR
+307 TVPVIDNEKSKTR

-356 QGAIQSDGYDVYN
+356 QGAIQSDGYDVYS

-384 HARRKFVE
+384 HARRKFVD

-408 GDLYHVETLAAGL
+408 GDLYHIETLTAEMTN
-421 DDEEHMQM
+421 EERKKK
-429 RREKSYPQ
+429 RREMAYPQ
-437 IRKFE
+437 IIKFE
-442 EWMQAKYFDP
+442 EWMQMKYFDP

-477 DGRWHIDNNGVE
+477 DGSWHIDNNGVE
-489 NAIRPLAIGRKN
+489 NAIRPLAVGRKS

-517 YSFIATCKANDVEPR
+517 YSFIATCKAAGIEPR

-547 GRSDVTHLLPKNW
+547 GKADVTHLLPKNW
-560 KRNSNDCNQR
+560 KASSKL

>member
-1 MCGRFF
+1 
-7 VSCSQK
+7 
-13 QRHRMTLEERIRQ
+13 MTLEERIKQ

-46 DLDSIIASKDSR
+46 DLDRAIASKDSR
-58 IADLDRTVTSKDNR
+58 IADLDRTVTSRDNR

-110 QLSLFSAEIDAQ
+110 QLSLFATEIDPQ

-128 AAIAKD
+128 ASIAKD
-134 EERREKLLKVDGYER
+134 EEKREKLLKVDGYER

-157 SKLEVREEH
+157 SRLEVREEH
-166 IYPDGINP
+166 IYPEGINLE
-174 DEYNE
+174 EYNE
-179 VEPLVTESLV
+179 MEPLVTESLV
-189 LVHQRMYIR
+189 LVPQKMYIR

-205 VLKTSLQQTYPE
+205 VLKASLQQPE
-217 RQVFEVAALP
+217 SERRIFEVADLP
-227 PAPIHKCMA
+227 AAPLHKCMA

-263 EMGVTV
+263 EMGVSV

-277 YAAVCEKMKV
+277 YAAVCEKLKPIYDRLKV
-287 LYDKLKS
+287 
-294 DILSCPYIQVDES
+294 DILSAPYIQVDES
-307 TIPVIDNEKSKTR
+307 TVPVIDNEKSKTR

-356 QGAIQSDGYDVYN
+356 QGAIQSDGYDVYS

-384 HARRKFVE
+384 HARRKFVD

-408 GDLYHVETLAAGL
+408 GDLYHIETLTAEMTN
-421 DDEEHMQM
+421 EERKKK
-429 RREKSYPQ
+429 RREMAYPQ
-437 IRKFE
+437 IIKFE
-442 EWMQAKYFDP
+442 EWMQMKYFDP

-477 DGRWHIDNNGVE
+477 DGSWHIDNNGVE
-489 NAIRPLAIGRKN
+489 NAIRPLAVGRKS

-517 YSFIATCKANDVEPR
+517 YSFIATCKVAGIEPR

-547 GRSDVTHLLPKNW
+547 GKADVTHLLPKNW
-560 KRNSNDCNQR
+560 KASSKL

>member
-1 MCGRFF
+1 
-7 VSCSQK
+7 
-13 QRHRMTLEERIRQ
+13 MTVEERIRQ
-26 LEERNA
+26 LEEKNA
-32 ELEKRLADKDSRIA
+32 ELEKKLVAKDF
-46 DLDSIIASKDSR
+46 
-58 IADLDRTVTSKDNR
+58 
-72 IADLDRKIV
+72 
-81 SKDNRIAYLEQQLY
+81 RIAYLEQQLY
-95 GSRSEKRLPINPDAL
+95 GRRSEKHLPINPDAL
-110 QLSLFSAEIDAQ
+110 QLSLFPAEIDPQ

-128 AAIAKD
+128 AATAKD
-134 EERREKLLKVDGYER
+134 EEKREKLLKVDGYER
-149 KVRKPIDT
+149 KVRKAIDT
-157 SKLEVREEH
+157 SRLEVREEH
-166 IYPDGINP
+166 IYPNGINS

-189 LVHQRMYIR
+189 LVPQKMYIR

-205 VLKTSLQQTYPE
+205 VLKTSLQQAHPE

-277 YAAVCEKMKV
+277 YAAVCEKLKI
-287 LYDKLKS
+287 LYDRLKS

-326 VRDASGSGVFFHYDM
+326 VRDASGAGVFFHYDM
-341 GSRGTQVAMSLLKDY
+341 GSRSTQVAMSLLKDY
-356 QGAIQSDGYDVYN
+356 QGAIQSDGYEVYE
-369 KFTGMEG
+369 KFAGLEG

-408 GDLYHVETLAAGL
+408 GDLYHVESLAEGL
-421 DDEEHMQM
+421 SDEERMKM
-429 RREKSYPQ
+429 RKEKSYPQ
-437 IRKFE
+437 IRRFE
-442 EWMQAKYFDP
+442 EWMQVRYFDP
-452 SMGPLM
+452 SIGPLM
-458 RTAIEYTFKRL
+458 RKAIEYTFKRL
-469 PKLSMYVN
+469 PKLSMYVTN
-477 DGRWHIDNNGVE
+477 GSWKIDNNGVE

-501 YLFCGSDASA
+501 YLFCGNDASA

-517 YSFIATCKANDVEPR
+517 YSFIATCKACGIEPR
-532 EWFEDVIRRIPEYEN
+532 EWLEDVIRRIPEYEN
-547 GRSDVTHLLPKNW
+547 GRSDVSHLLPGNW
-560 KRNSNDCNQR
+560 KPHSNDSNQR

>member
-1 MCGRFF
+1 
-7 VSCSQK
+7 
-13 QRHRMTLEERIRQ
+13 MTLEERIKQ

-46 DLDSIIASKDSR
+46 DLDRAIASKDSR
-58 IADLDRTVTSKDNR
+58 IADLDRTVTSRDNR

-110 QLSLFSAEIDAQ
+110 QLSLFATEIDPQ

-128 AAIAKD
+128 ASIAKD
-134 EERREKLLKVDGYER
+134 EEKREKLLKVDGYER

-157 SKLEVREEH
+157 SRLEVREEH
-166 IYPDGINP
+166 IYPEGINLE
-174 DEYNE
+174 EYNE
-179 VEPLVTESLV
+179 MEPLVTESLV
-189 LVHQRMYIR
+189 LVPQKMYIR

-205 VLKTSLQQTYPE
+205 VLKASLQQPE
-217 RQVFEVAALP
+217 SERRIFEVADLP
-227 PAPIHKCMA
+227 AAPLHKCMA

-263 EMGVTV
+263 EMGVSV

-277 YAAVCEKMKV
+277 YAAVCEKLKPI
-287 LYDKLKS
+287 YDRLKF
-294 DILSCPYIQVDES
+294 DILSAPYVQVDES
-307 TIPVIDNEKSKTR
+307 TVPVIDNEKSKTR

-356 QGAIQSDGYDVYN
+356 QGAIQSDGYDVYS

-384 HARRKFVE
+384 HARRKFVD

-408 GDLYHVETLAAGL
+408 GDLYHIETLTAEMTN
-421 DDEEHMQM
+421 EERKKK
-429 RREKSYPQ
+429 RREMAYPQ
-437 IRKFE
+437 IIKFE
-442 EWMQAKYFDP
+442 EWMQMKYFDP

-477 DGRWHIDNNGVE
+477 DGSWHIDNNGVE
-489 NAIRPLAIGRKN
+489 NAIRPLAVGRKN

-517 YSFIATCKANDVEPR
+517 YSFIATCKSAGIEPR
-532 EWFEDVIRRIPEYEN
+532 EWFEDVIRRIPEYES
-547 GRSDVTHLLPKNW
+547 GKADVTHLLPKNW
-560 KRNSNDCNQR
+560 KASSKDFNQR

>member
-1 MCGRFF
+1 
-7 VSCSQK
+7 
-13 QRHRMTLEERIRQ
+13 MTLEERIKQ

-46 DLDSIIASKDSR
+46 DLDRAIASKDSR
-58 IADLDRTVTSKDNR
+58 IADLDRTVTSRDNR

-110 QLSLFSAEIDAQ
+110 QLSLFATEIDPQ

-128 AAIAKD
+128 ASIAKD
-134 EERREKLLKVDGYER
+134 EEKREKLLKVDGYER

-157 SKLEVREEH
+157 SRLEVREEH
-166 IYPDGINP
+166 IYPEGINLE
-174 DEYNE
+174 EYNE
-179 VEPLVTESLV
+179 MEPLVTESLV
-189 LVHQRMYIR
+189 LVPQKMYIR

-205 VLKTSLQQTYPE
+205 VLKASLQQPE
-217 RQVFEVAALP
+217 SERRIFEVADLP
-227 PAPIHKCMA
+227 AAPLHKCMA

-263 EMGVTV
+263 EMGVSV

-277 YAAVCEKMKV
+277 YAAVCEKLKPIYDRLKV
-287 LYDKLKS
+287 
-294 DILSCPYIQVDES
+294 DILSAPYIQVDES
-307 TIPVIDNEKSKTR
+307 TVPVIDNEKSKTR

-356 QGAIQSDGYDVYN
+356 QGAIQSDGYDVYS

-384 HARRKFVE
+384 HARRKFVD

-408 GDLYHVETLAAGL
+408 GDLYHIETLTAEMTN
-421 DDEEHMQM
+421 EERKKK
-429 RREKSYPQ
+429 RREMAYPQ
-437 IRKFE
+437 IIKFE
-442 EWMQAKYFDP
+442 EWMQMKYFDP

-477 DGRWHIDNNGVE
+477 DGSWHIDNNGVE
-489 NAIRPLAIGRKN
+489 NAIRPLAVGRKS

-517 YSFIATCKANDVEPR
+517 YSFISTCKAAGIEPR

-547 GRSDVTHLLPKNW
+547 GKADVTHLLPKNW
-560 KRNSNDCNQR
+560 KASSKL

>member
-1 MCGRFF
+1 
-7 VSCSQK
+7 
-13 QRHRMTLEERIRQ
+13 MTLEERIKQ

-46 DLDSIIASKDSR
+46 DLDRAIASKDSR
-58 IADLDRTVTSKDNR
+58 IADLDRTVTSRDNR

-110 QLSLFSAEIDAQ
+110 QLSLFATEIDPQ

-128 AAIAKD
+128 ASIAKD
-134 EERREKLLKVDGYER
+134 EEKREKLLKVDGYER

-157 SKLEVREEH
+157 SRLEVREEH
-166 IYPDGINP
+166 IYPEGINLE
-174 DEYNE
+174 EYNE
-179 VEPLVTESLV
+179 MEPLVTESLV
-189 LVHQRMYIR
+189 LVPQKMYIR

-205 VLKTSLQQTYPE
+205 VLKASLQQPE
-217 RQVFEVAALP
+217 SERRIFEVADLP
-227 PAPIHKCMA
+227 AAPLHKCMA

-263 EMGVTV
+263 EMGVSV

-277 YAAVCEKMKV
+277 YAAVCEKLKPIYDRLKV
-287 LYDKLKS
+287 
-294 DILSCPYIQVDES
+294 DILSSPYIQVDES
-307 TIPVIDNEKSKTR
+307 TVPVIDNEKSKTR

-356 QGAIQSDGYDVYN
+356 QGAIQSDGYDVYS

-384 HARRKFVE
+384 HARRKFVD

-397 ERLASEALVYI
+397 GRLASEALVYI
-408 GDLYHVETLAAGL
+408 GDLYHIETLTAEMTN
-421 DDEEHMQM
+421 EERKRK
-429 RREKSYPQ
+429 RREMAYPQ
-437 IRKFE
+437 IIKFE
-442 EWMQAKYFDP
+442 EWMQMKYFDP

-477 DGRWHIDNNGVE
+477 DGSWHIDNNGVE
-489 NAIRPLAIGRKN
+489 NAIRPLAVGRKS

-517 YSFIATCKANDVEPR
+517 YSFIATCKAAGIEPR

-547 GRSDVTHLLPKNW
+547 GKADVTHLLPKNW
-560 KRNSNDCNQR
+560 KASSKL

>member
-13 QRHRMTLEERIRQ
+13 QRHRMTLEERIKQ

-46 DLDSIIASKDSR
+46 DLDRAIASKDSR
-58 IADLDRTVTSKDNR
+58 IADLDRTVTSRDNR

-110 QLSLFSAEIDAQ
+110 QLSLFATETDPQ

-128 AAIAKD
+128 ASIAKD
-134 EERREKLLKVDGYER
+134 EEKREKLLKVDGYER

-157 SKLEVREEH
+157 SRLEVREEH
-166 IYPDGINP
+166 IYPEGINLE
-174 DEYNE
+174 EYNE
-179 VEPLVTESLV
+179 MEPLVTESLV
-189 LVHQRMYIR
+189 LVPQKMYIR

-205 VLKTSLQQTYPE
+205 VLKASLQQPE
-217 RQVFEVAALP
+217 SERRIFEVADLP
-227 PAPIHKCMA
+227 AAPLHKCMA

-263 EMGVTV
+263 EMGVSV

-277 YAAVCEKMKV
+277 YAAVCEKLKPIYDRLKV
-287 LYDKLKS
+287 
-294 DILSCPYIQVDES
+294 DILSAPYIQVDES
-307 TIPVIDNEKSKTR
+307 TVPVIDNEKSKTR

-356 QGAIQSDGYDVYN
+356 QGAIQSDGYDVYS

-384 HARRKFVE
+384 HARRKFVD

-408 GDLYHVETLAAGL
+408 GDLYHIETLTAEMTN
-421 DDEEHMQM
+421 EERKKK
-429 RREKSYPQ
+429 RREMAYPQ
-437 IRKFE
+437 IIKFE
-442 EWMQAKYFDP
+442 EWMQMKYFDP

-477 DGRWHIDNNGVE
+477 DGSWHIDNNGVE
-489 NAIRPLAIGRKN
+489 NAIRPLAVGRKS

-517 YSFIATCKANDVEPR
+517 YSFIATCKAAGIEPR

-547 GRSDVTHLLPKNW
+547 GKADVTHLLPKNW
-560 KRNSNDCNQR
+560 KASSKL

>member
-1 MCGRFF
+1 
-7 VSCSQK
+7 
-13 QRHRMTLEERIRQ
+13 MTLEERIKQ

-46 DLDSIIASKDSR
+46 DLDRAIASKDSR
-58 IADLDRTVTSKDNR
+58 IADLDRTVTSRDNR

-110 QLSLFSAEIDAQ
+110 QMSLFATEIDPQ

-128 AAIAKD
+128 ASIAKD
-134 EERREKLLKVDGYER
+134 EEKREKLLKVDGYER

-157 SKLEVREEH
+157 SRLEVREEH
-166 IYPDGINP
+166 IYPEGINLE
-174 DEYNE
+174 EYNE
-179 VEPLVTESLV
+179 MEPLVTESLV
-189 LVHQRMYIR
+189 LVPQKMYIR
-198 RIVRHKY
+198 RVVRHKY
-205 VLKTSLQQTYPE
+205 VLKASLQQPE
-217 RQVFEVAALP
+217 SERRIFEVADLP
-227 PAPIHKCMA
+227 AAPLHKCMA

-263 EMGVTV
+263 EMGVSV

-277 YAAVCEKMKV
+277 YAAVCEKLKPI
-287 LYDKLKS
+287 YDRLKG
-294 DILSCPYIQVDES
+294 DILSAPYIQVDES
-307 TIPVIDNEKSKTR
+307 TVPVIDNEKSKTR

-356 QGAIQSDGYDVYN
+356 QGAIQSDGYDVYS

-384 HARRKFVE
+384 HARRKFVD

-408 GDLYHVETLAAGL
+408 GDLYHIETLTAEMTN
-421 DDEEHMQM
+421 EERKKK
-429 RREKSYPQ
+429 RREMAYPQ
-437 IRKFE
+437 IIKFE
-442 EWMQAKYFDP
+442 EWMQMKYFDP

-477 DGRWHIDNNGVE
+477 DGSWHIDNNGVE
-489 NAIRPLAIGRKN
+489 NAIRPLAVGRKS

-517 YSFIATCKANDVEPR
+517 YSFIATCKAAGIEPR

-547 GRSDVTHLLPKNW
+547 GKADVTHLLPKNW
-560 KRNSNDCNQR
+560 KASSKL